1 MDVEQEAA
9 ALGWVP
15 KEQFRGD
22 PEKWT
27 DAETFVRRGHEIMP
41 ILRKNNEKLT
51 ATVENLTGEVSTLKE
66 SLKAAQEA
74 MAEFKQYHEET
85 AKREYQ
91 RAVED
96 LKAKRKQARADGEHE
111 LADEINDALDELSAN
126 APKEI
131 TKPAAP
137 APAPTPAQPNL
148 DPEYVKWEKDNE
160 AWLKDSEKAAYAQ
173 SIAQYVR
180 ATSKLTG
187 RAFLD
192 KITEEVETRFSG
204 SRPGRVEG
212 TGGTPRAGGK
222 TYSDL
227 PAEAR
232 AACDRMAAKLVGP
245 NRAFADIE
253 AWRKSYVKSY
263 DWN

>member
-1 MDVEQEAA
+1 MDIEQEAA

-15 KEQFRGD
+15 KDQFRGD

-51 ATVENLTGEVSTLKE
+51 ATVENLTGEVLTLKE

-74 MAEFKQYHEET
+74 MIEFKKHHDET
-85 AKREYQ
+85 EARAYQ
-91 RAVED
+91 RAIED
-96 LKAKRKQARADGEHE
+96 LKAKRKEARAEGDHE
-111 LADEINDALDELSAN
+111 LADEIGDKIDELNAN

-131 TKPAAP
+131 TKPVAP
-137 APAPTPAQPNL
+137 VPAPTPAQPNL
-148 DPEYVKWEKDNE
+148 DPEYARWEKDNE

-173 SIAQYVR
+173 SIAQYIR
-180 ATSKLTG
+180 ATSKLVG

-192 KITEEVETRFSG
+192 KVTEEVEKRFATPHTS
-204 SRPGRVEG
+204 RVEG
-212 TGGTPRAGGK
+212 TGAAPRTGGK
-222 TYSDL
+222 TYADL

-232 AACDRMAAKLVGP
+232 TACDRMAAKLVGP

-263 DWN
+263 DWS